1 MRVGNRGPAGARS
14 VQAAGETGCRR
25 VAPGQRLGGVLLGQR
40 GLTLIELIVAALL
53 LAILSLVALPL
64 ARVQLKRERERE
76 LRQALREVRTA
87 IDKYKEAADRS
98 MIQVELGTEGYPK
111 DLEVLVD
118 GVKMNN
124 SPEGKRLKFLRRI
137 PKDPMTN
144 STEWGMRSY
153 QDEPD
158 SLSFGGQNVFDI
170 YTKSQGTGLDG
181 SKYSEW

>member
-1 MRVGNRGPAGARS
+1 MRVGNRGPVGARS
-14 VQAAGETGCRR
+14 VQAAGEIGFGK
-25 VAPGQRLGGVLLGQR
+25 VAPGQRRGRVLLGQR

-53 LAILSLVALPL
+53 LAVLSLVALPL

-76 LRQALREVRTA
+76 LHRALREVRTA
-87 IDKYKEAADRS
+87 IDRYKESADRG

-111 DLEVLVD
+111 DLDVLVD

-137 PKDPMTN
+137 PRDPMTN
-144 STEWGMRSY
+144 SAEWGMRSY

-158 SLSFGGQNVFDI
+158 SSSFGGQNVFDI
-170 YTKSQGTGLDG
+170 YTKSQGTALDG

>member
-14 VQAAGETGCRR
+14 VQAAGETGFDK
-25 VAPGQRLGGVLLGQR
+25 VAPGQRRGRVLLDQR

-53 LAILSLVALPL
+53 LGVLSLVALPL

-87 IDKYKEAADRS
+87 IDKYKEAADRG

-158 SLSFGGQNVFDI
+158 SLTTGGENVFDV
-170 YTKSQGTGLDG
+170 YTRSLGTALD
-181 SKYSEW
+181 SSMYSEW